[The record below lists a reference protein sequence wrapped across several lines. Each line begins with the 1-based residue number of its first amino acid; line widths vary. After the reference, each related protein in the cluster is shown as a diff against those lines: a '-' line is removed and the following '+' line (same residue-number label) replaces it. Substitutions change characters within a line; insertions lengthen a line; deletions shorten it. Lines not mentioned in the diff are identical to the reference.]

1 LKKKEKRKE
10 DERTEK
16 KSMSTPSND
25 KNSNMA
31 RSGSVGADQH
41 HGDKMSTGLLSEHQ
55 QDYNTDTNA
64 IDTGRRELFD

>member
-1 LKKKEKRKE
+1 
-10 DERTEK
+10 
-16 KSMSTPSND
+16 MSAPSND